1 MIYVKIFETWYDFT
15 NFKDHPGSYE
25 VLKAYRL
32 KDATNAYLKFK
43 GHNFERIKVEYI
55 IKNEKL
61 IKELEGVCRIM

>member
-25 VLKAYRL
+25 VLKAYHL
-32 KDATNAYLKFK
+32 KDATNAYLKVII
-43 GHNFERIKVEYI
+43 FERIKNEYK

-61 IKELEGVCRIM
+61 IKELEGDCSIM